1 MMAIRDEREFV
12 VQDDFVKAVR
22 KVAESKLYI
31 IGRNN
36 WLLNN
41 LNRQEAGKQA
51 GVQETIGMKSA

>member
-41 LNRQEAGKQA
+41 LNRQEAGK
-51 GVQETIGMKSA
+51 